1 MGNNISYKH
10 KMGDYISVCLPDPA
24 KFTGNLIE
32 RLIQIIFML
41 LCYGFILFKGSDM
54 ISNGSELLLLTPY
67 APFIGSIVLPILGA
81 VPDGAIILFSGM
93 GPDAKEQISIGVG
106 ALAGST
112 IMLLTIPWFVSI
124 WWGRVDGINI
134 VKDLDRYYKNPKEK
148 SRLTIKGCGLTNT
161 GVKICKPI
169 KRLGLLMLAT
179 TTSYIIVQGVSF
191 TNVTLGPSHDQI
203 FIPAI
208 IALITSLLFFSFYLY
223 YCVKDQNSEHA

>member
-41 LCYGFILFKGSDM
+41 LCYGAILYKGSDM
-54 ISNGSELLLLTPY
+54 ISGGSELLLLTPY

-93 GPDAKEQISIGVG
+93 GPDAKEQVSVGVG

-112 IMLLTIPWFVSI
+112 IMLLTVPWFVSI
-124 WWGRVDGINI
+124 LYGRVDCSNI
-134 VKDLDRYYKNPKEK
+134 HDSLDRYYKNDVTK
-148 SRLTIKGCGLTNT
+148 SRLTIKGFDSLLST
-161 GVKICKPI
+161 GVIVSKPI
-169 KRLGLLMLAT
+169 K
-179 TTSYIIVQGVSF
+179 
-191 TNVTLGPSHDQI
+191 
-203 FIPAI
+203 
-208 IALITSLLFFSFYLY
+208 
-223 YCVKDQNSEHA
+223 K